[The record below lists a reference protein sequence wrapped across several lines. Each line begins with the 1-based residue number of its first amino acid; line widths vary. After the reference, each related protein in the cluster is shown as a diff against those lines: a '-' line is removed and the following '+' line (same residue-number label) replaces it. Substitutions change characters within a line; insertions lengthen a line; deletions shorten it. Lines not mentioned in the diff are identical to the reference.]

1 MDCRAAHCSQ
11 GVQCNPSAPVEFHR
25 DTDPMLISRPGVGI
39 AMSELQQDQPAS
51 FPRKDF
57 MVAVL
62 VGLVPIVVLVL
73 IFSSLFF
80 RRLPATF

>member
-1 MDCRAAHCSQ
+1 
-11 GVQCNPSAPVEFHR
+11 VEFHR